1 MIVLILPRRRPQ
13 RTKFFGPFLQKR
25 TACFLPYD
33 FTAFCVYL
41 PPVPTLARL
50 VLTDF
55 RTYAALTWRPSTRI
69 SVLTGPNGSG
79 KTNLLEAIAL
89 LGPGRGFGRS
99 RLAEMARR
107 DGAGAWAVA
116 GRLEQDG
123 HMTDLGTGLAQAGS
137 ERRVFRLDGAEP
149 RSQAEI
155 AARLATV
162 WLTPQMDTLF
172 QESASGRRRFLDRLV
187 WALEPGHAREAA
199 CLETAMAERRRVLA
213 AARSAGVAADAAW
226 LSGLEA
232 AIARHNVALS
242 AARAAFAAR
251 LNAAPAGPAAFPR
264 ARLALLDPVADRLA
278 GAPALA
284 VEDWLRAELAAR
296 RSADAAAGTLTL
308 GAHRADMRL
317 LDAATGLRAEEAS
330 TGQQKAMLIG
340 VILAHAVL
348 ITEARGAAPLLLLD
362 EPAVHLDA
370 ARRAALW
377 QELAHLPAQIFLTG
391 TDAEAFAPLRGAAS
405 FLGTGEGRLTPDR

>member
-1 MIVLILPRRRPQ
+1 
-13 RTKFFGPFLQKR
+13 
-25 TACFLPYD
+25 
-33 FTAFCVYL
+33 
-41 PPVPTLARL
+41 
-50 VLTDF
+50 
-55 RTYAALTWRPSTRI
+55 
-69 SVLTGPNGSG
+69 
-79 KTNLLEAIAL
+79 
-89 LGPGRGFGRS
+89 
-99 RLAEMARR
+99 
-107 DGAGAWAVA
+107 
-116 GRLEQDG
+116 
-123 HMTDLGTGLAQAGS
+123 
-137 ERRVFRLDGAEP
+137 
-149 RSQAEI
+149 
-155 AARLATV
+155 
-162 WLTPQMDTLF
+162 
-172 QESASGRRRFLDRLV
+172 
-187 WALEPGHAREAA
+187 
-199 CLETAMAERRRVLA
+199 
-213 AARSAGVAADAAW
+213 
-226 LSGLEA
+226 LEA

-340 VILAHAVL
+340 VILAHALL